1 MLDKVYC
8 QVKLVF
14 KMHMRLATVI
24 GSYLGNFNPNSI
36 GMPDYYRNAAHIFTT
51 AVLRT
56 LLDQLVY
63 IL

>member
-1 MLDKVYC
+1 
-8 QVKLVF
+8 
-14 KMHMRLATVI
+14 MRLATVI

-36 GMPDYYRNAAHIFTT
+36 GMPDYYRNAVHIFTT